1 MIVIKVLMKILY
13 LVILGLCSYLFGNI
27 NFAKIISKCKKDD
40 ITKHGSGN
48 PGTLN
53 MLRTFGFKW
62 AIFNMTLEI
71 LKGVVPTLVAKLVFK
86 QWDLSQIAVYVAGVS
101 VILGHIYPVIYKF
114 KGGKGVAA
122 FAGFSFVAL
131 PWWVALII
139 LVVCFTFVVI
149 TSIGSIGTLGFVLIS
164 AIIQLIL
171 INPSNYGWLCYI
183 ALVGV
188 VTLIMYVHRG
198 NIKRLFQGK
207 ENPTNIRAAFKKDF
221 KLGKKGEEV
230 EVLKEAT
237 EIETQPTQTTAEP
250 KVEVET
256 LETKSSENAEPIKDV
271 KIMSVETDKTQENI
285 LNDDNKE

>member
-1 MIVIKVLMKILY
+1 MIVRKVFMKVLYLIILAM
-13 LVILGLCSYLFGNI
+13 CSYLFGNI

-53 MLRTFGFKW
+53 MLRTFGFRW

-71 LKGVVPTLVAKLVFK
+71 CKGVIPTLIAKFVFK
-86 QWDLSQIAVYVAGVS
+86 DLGLSQIAIYVAGVS
-101 VILGHIYPVIYKF
+101 VILGHIYPALYKF

-164 AIIQLIL
+164 AIIQLIR

-188 VTLIMYVHRG
+188 ATLIMYVHRG

-221 KLGKKGEEV
+221 KLGKKDEDV
-230 EVLKEAT
+230 EVLKEAST
-237 EIETQPTQTTAEP
+237 EENRSSETAE
-250 KVEVET
+250 V
-256 LETKSSENAEPIKDV
+256 KDV
-271 KIMSVETDKTQENI
+271 KIMTVEKQDQDNTQT
-285 LNDDNKE
+285 

>member
-1 MIVIKVLMKILY
+1 MKIFY
-13 LVILGLCSYLFGNI
+13 LVILAVCSYLFGNI
-27 NFAKIISKCKKDD
+27 NFAKIISKSKKDD

-71 LKGVVPTLVAKLVFK
+71 LKGVVPTLIGKLVFK
-86 QWDLSQIAVYVAGVS
+86 DLGLSQIAVYVAGIS
-101 VILGHIYPVIYKF
+101 VILGHIYPVFSKF

-139 LVVCFTFVVI
+139 LVCCFTFVVI

-164 AIIQLIL
+164 ATVQFVR

-183 ALVGV
+183 VLGFV
-188 VTLIMYVHRG
+188 VTLIMFVHRG
-198 NIKRLFQGK
+198 NIKRLFAGK

-221 KLGKKGEEV
+221 KIGKSKDADVQE
-230 EVLKEAT
+230 LKEN
-237 EIETQPTQTTAEP
+237 P
-250 KVEVET
+250 
-256 LETKSSENAEPIKDV
+256 DV
-271 KIMSVETDKTQENI
+271 KLDENTNNQSATDATRVKILSVEQSAETSDKSE
-285 LNDDNKE
+285 DK

>member
-1 MIVIKVLMKILY
+1 MVVRKVFMKVLYLIILA
-13 LVILGLCSYLFGNI
+13 ICSYLFGNI
-27 NFAKIISKCKKDD
+27 NFAKIISKSKKDD

-71 LKGVVPTLVAKLVFK
+71 CKGVVPTLIAKLVFK

-101 VILGHIYPVIYKF
+101 VILGHIFPVVFKF

-131 PWWVALII
+131 PWWVALIV
-139 LVVCFTFVVI
+139 LVVCFTFVTI

-164 AIIQLIL
+164 AIIQMFM
-171 INPSNYGWLCYI
+171 INPENYGWLCYI
-183 ALVGV
+183 ALVAV

-221 KLGKKGEEV
+221 GKKKAESIDKQGQEV
-230 EVLKEAT
+230 DAVVSIL
-237 EIETQPTQTTAEP
+237 
-250 KVEVET
+250 
-256 LETKSSENAEPIKDV
+256 
-271 KIMSVETDKTQENI
+271 SV
-285 LNDDNKE
+285 DNKPIADDQKGETSSQQNDEKTTIEETESK

>member
-1 MIVIKVLMKILY
+1 MKVLYLIIL
-13 LVILGLCSYLFGNI
+13 VVCSYLFGNI

-71 LKGVVPTLVAKLVFK
+71 CKGVIPTLVAKLVFK
-86 QWDLSQIAVYVAGVS
+86 DMGISQIAIYVAGVS
-101 VILGHIYPVIYKF
+101 VILGHIYPVFSKF

-122 FAGFSFVAL
+122 FAGFSFIAL

-139 LVVCFTFVVI
+139 LVCCFTFVVI

-164 AIIQLIL
+164 AIVQLVR
-171 INPSNYGWLCYI
+171 INPSNYGWLCYVLL
-183 ALVGV
+183 AFV

-198 NIKRLFQGK
+198 NIKRLFAGK

-221 KLGKKGEEV
+221 KLGKKDEDV
-230 EVLKEAT
+230 EILKEAPVEEVKTQST
-237 EIETQPTQTTAEP
+237 ETSNIKSNENITEP
-250 KVEVET
+250 V
-256 LETKSSENAEPIKDV
+256 KDV
-271 KIMSVETDKTQENI
+271 KIMSVQTSNQSSSEDNNQAENTT
-285 LNDDNKE
+285 DNK

>member
-1 MIVIKVLMKILY
+1 MKVLY
-13 LVILGLCSYLFGNI
+13 LIILGLCSYLFGNI

-71 LKGVVPTLVAKLVFK
+71 CKGVVPTLVAKLVFK
-86 QWDLSQIAVYVAGVS
+86 DLGISQIAIYVAGVS

-139 LVVCFTFVVI
+139 LACCFTFVVI

-164 AIIQLIL
+164 SIVQLIR
-171 INPSNYGWLCYI
+171 IEPSNYGWLCYI

-221 KLGKKGEEV
+221 KIGKKDEDV
-230 EVLKEAT
+230 EVLKEAPAEEVVSNNEDVEMAET
-237 EIETQPTQTTAEP
+237 EQS
-250 KVEVET
+250 KNEVN
-256 LETKSSENAEPIKDV
+256 SQVKDV
-271 KIMSVETDKTQENI
+271 KIMSIDTTQDNNQTEN
-285 LNDDNKE
+285 

>member
-1 MIVIKVLMKILY
+1 MKVLYLIILA
-13 LVILGLCSYLFGNI
+13 LCSYLFGNI

-71 LKGVVPTLVAKLVFK
+71 CKGVVPTLVAKLVFK

-101 VILGHIYPVIYKF
+101 VILGHIYPVVSKF

-139 LVVCFTFVVI
+139 LVCCFTFVVI

-164 AIIQLIL
+164 AIVQLVR

-198 NIKRLFQGK
+198 NIKRLFAGK

-221 KLGKKGEEV
+221 KLGKKDEDV
-230 EVLKEAT
+230 EVLKEA
-237 EIETQPTQTTAEP
+237 PAE
-250 KVEVET
+250 EV
-256 LETKSSENAEPIKDV
+256 NAEPVKNV
-271 KIMSVETDKTQENI
+271 KIMSVEKQENTS
-285 LNDDNKE
+285 NEDNNQTEN

>member
-1 MIVIKVLMKILY
+1 MKVLY
-13 LVILGLCSYLFGNI
+13 LIILGLCSYLFGNI

-62 AIFNMTLEI
+62 AIFNMALEI
-71 LKGVVPTLVAKLVFK
+71 VKGVVPTLVSKLIFK
-86 QWDLSQIAVYVAGVS
+86 DMGIGQIAVYVAGVS
-101 VILGHIYPVIYKF
+101 VILGHIYPVLAKF

-131 PWWVALII
+131 PWWIALII

-164 AIIQLIL
+164 AIVQLVR
-171 INPSNYGWLCYI
+171 INPSNYGWLCYVLL
-183 ALVGV
+183 AFV

-221 KLGKKGEEV
+221 KIGKKNEDV
-230 EVLKEAT
+230 EVLKEAS
-237 EIETQPTQTTAEP
+237 EIEAE
-250 KVEVET
+250 KT
-256 LETKSSENAEPIKDV
+256 NASTEPVKDV
-271 KIMSVETDKTQENI
+271 KIMSVETKNQEDISN
-285 LNDDNKE
+285 NKK

>member
-1 MIVIKVLMKILY
+1 MKVLYLIILA
-13 LVILGLCSYLFGNI
+13 VCSYLFGNI

-71 LKGVVPTLVAKLVFK
+71 CKGVIPTLVAKLVFK
-86 QWDLSQIAVYVAGVS
+86 DMGISQIAIYVAGVS
-101 VILGHIYPVIYKF
+101 VILGHIYPVFSKF

-122 FAGFSFVAL
+122 FAGFSFIAL

-139 LVVCFTFVVI
+139 LVCCFTFVVI

-164 AIIQLIL
+164 AIVQLVR
-171 INPSNYGWLCYI
+171 INPSNYGWLCYVLL
-183 ALVGV
+183 AFV

-198 NIKRLFQGK
+198 NIKRLFAGK

-221 KLGKKGEEV
+221 KLGKKDEDV
-230 EVLKEAT
+230 EILKEAPVEEVKTQST
-237 EIETQPTQTTAEP
+237 ETSNIQSNENITEP
-250 KVEVET
+250 VK
-256 LETKSSENAEPIKDV
+256 AV
-271 KIMSVETDKTQENI
+271 KIMSVQTSNQSSSEDNNQAENTT
-285 LNDDNKE
+285 DNK

>member
-1 MIVIKVLMKILY
+1 MKVLY
-13 LVILGLCSYLFGNI
+13 LVILAVCSYLFGNI

-62 AIFNMTLEI
+62 AIFNMALEI
-71 LKGVVPTLVAKLVFK
+71 CKGVIPTLIGKLVFK

-101 VILGHIYPVIYKF
+101 VILGHIYPVFSKF

-139 LVVCFTFVVI
+139 LICCFTFVVI
-149 TSIGSIGTLGFVLIS
+149 TSIGSVGTLGFVLIS
-164 AIIQLIL
+164 AVVQFIR
-171 INPSNYGWLCYI
+171 INPANYGWLCYI
-183 ALVGV
+183 ALAFV

-207 ENPTNIRAAFKKDF
+207 ENPTNIRKAFKKDF
-221 KLGKKGEEV
+221 NIGQNKEDAKLVEAETNKEV
-230 EVLKEAT
+230 NNV
-237 EIETQPTQTTAEP
+237 
-250 KVEVET
+250 VD
-256 LETKSSENAEPIKDV
+256 NAE
-271 KIMSVETDKTQENI
+271 SVGDGEAKVSI
-285 LNDDNKE
+285 LSVDNK

>member
-1 MIVIKVLMKILY
+1 MVVRKVFMKVLYLIILA
-13 LVILGLCSYLFGNI
+13 VCSYLFGNI

-71 LKGVVPTLVAKLVFK
+71 CKGVIPTLIAKFVFK
-86 QWDLSQIAVYVAGVS
+86 DLGLSQIAIYVAGVS
-101 VILGHIYPVIYKF
+101 VILGHIYPVFAKF

-164 AIIQLIL
+164 ATIQLIL
-171 INPSNYGWLCYI
+171 INPSAKFGWLSYVLL
-183 ALVGV
+183 AFV

-198 NIKRLFQGK
+198 NIKRLFAGK

-221 KLGKKGEEV
+221 KLGKKDENIEV
-230 EVLKEAT
+230 QNLKET
-237 EIETQPTQTTAEP
+237 PDVKLDEQPQQNIENTP
-250 KVEVET
+250 
-256 LETKSSENAEPIKDV
+256 KDV
-271 KIMSVETDKTQENI
+271 KIMSVEKQEQETTSTEE
-285 LNDDNKE
+285 K

>member
-1 MIVIKVLMKILY
+1 MKVLY
-13 LVILGLCSYLFGNI
+13 LIILGLCSYLFGNI

-71 LKGVVPTLVAKLVFK
+71 CKGVVPTLVAKLVFK
-86 QWDLSQIAVYVAGVS
+86 DLGISQIAIYVAGVS

-139 LVVCFTFVVI
+139 LACCFTFVVI

-164 AIIQLIL
+164 SIVQLIR
-171 INPSNYGWLCYI
+171 IEPSNYGWLCYI

-221 KLGKKGEEV
+221 KLGKKDENV
-230 EVLKEAT
+230 EVLKEAPAEEVVSNNEDVEMAET
-237 EIETQPTQTTAEP
+237 EQS
-250 KVEVET
+250 KNEVN
-256 LETKSSENAEPIKDV
+256 SQVKDV
-271 KIMSVETDKTQENI
+271 KIMSIDTTQDNNQTEN
-285 LNDDNKE
+285 

>member
-1 MIVIKVLMKILY
+1 MKVLY
-13 LVILGLCSYLFGNI
+13 LVILAVCSYLFGNI
-27 NFAKIISKCKKDD
+27 NFAKIISKSKHDD

-86 QWDLSQIAVYVAGVS
+86 DMDIAQIAVYVAGVS
-101 VILGHIYPVIYKF
+101 VILGHIYPVVCKF

-139 LVVCFTFVVI
+139 LACCFTFVVI

-164 AIIQLIL
+164 AIIQLIR

-183 ALVGV
+183 ALAFV

-198 NIKRLFQGK
+198 NIKRLFAGK

-221 KLGKKGEEV
+221 NIGKKESVKDNDV
-230 EVLKEAT
+230 EVLT
-237 EIETQPTQTTAEP
+237 EVDETQLTETANAPVEEP
-250 KVEVET
+250 NVT
-256 LETKSSENAEPIKDV
+256 
-271 KIMSVETDKTQENI
+271 SVETSTQDTNSTQ
-285 LNDDNKE
+285 N

>member
-1 MIVIKVLMKILY
+1 MKIFY
-13 LVILGLCSYLFGNI
+13 LVILAVCSYLFGNI
-27 NFAKIISKCKKDD
+27 NFAKIISKSKKDD

-71 LKGVVPTLVAKLVFK
+71 LKGVVPTLIGKLVFK
-86 QWDLSQIAVYVAGVS
+86 DLGLSQIAVYVAGIS
-101 VILGHIYPVIYKF
+101 VILGHIYPVFSKF

-139 LVVCFTFVVI
+139 LVCCFTFVVI

-164 AIIQLIL
+164 ATVQFVR

-183 ALVGV
+183 ALGFV
-188 VTLIMYVHRG
+188 VTLIMFVHRG
-198 NIKRLFQGK
+198 NIKRLFAGK

-221 KLGKKGEEV
+221 KLGKSKDTEV
-230 EVLKEAT
+230 QELKEN
-237 EIETQPTQTTAEP
+237 PDV
-250 KVEVET
+250 K
-256 LETKSSENAEPIKDV
+256 LDENANNSLDNQAKDV
-271 KIMSVETDKTQENI
+271 KIMSVENPSKQDEQSIEK
-285 LNDDNKE
+285 

>member
-1 MIVIKVLMKILY
+1 MKVLYLIILA
-13 LVILGLCSYLFGNI
+13 VCSYLFGNI

-71 LKGVVPTLVAKLVFK
+71 CKGVIPTLVAKLVFK
-86 QWDLSQIAVYVAGVS
+86 DMGISQIAIYVAGVS
-101 VILGHIYPVIYKF
+101 VILGHIYPVFSKF

-122 FAGFSFVAL
+122 FAGFSFIAL

-139 LVVCFTFVVI
+139 LVCCFTFVVI

-164 AIIQLIL
+164 AIVQLVR
-171 INPSNYGWLCYI
+171 INPSNYGWLCYVLL
-183 ALVGV
+183 AFV

-198 NIKRLFQGK
+198 NIKRLFAGK

-221 KLGKKGEEV
+221 KLGKKDEDV
-230 EVLKEAT
+230 EILKEAPVEEVKTQST
-237 EIETQPTQTTAEP
+237 ETSNIKSNENITEP
-250 KVEVET
+250 V
-256 LETKSSENAEPIKDV
+256 KDV
-271 KIMSVETDKTQENI
+271 KIMSVQTSNQSSSEDNNQAENTT
-285 LNDDNKE
+285 DNK